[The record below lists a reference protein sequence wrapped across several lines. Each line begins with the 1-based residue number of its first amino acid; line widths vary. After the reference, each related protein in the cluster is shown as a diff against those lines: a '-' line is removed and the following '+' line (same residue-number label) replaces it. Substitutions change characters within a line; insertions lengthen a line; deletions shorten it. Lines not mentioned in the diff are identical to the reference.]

1 MVAQTQHEDSAAMS
15 APSHPSTISALVD
28 RWIFVFMANLF
39 VLIILIGFIPDSL
52 TKIAAV
58 QSGARPPF
66 PMVLHAHAV
75 LMGSFL
81 LLLVGQTWLI
91 ATNRTR
97 LHARVGLSAFVL
109 VPALVVVGF
118 LLMLAMRDQFQEQ
131 LATAPPELR
140 DVLEGRLPRRQ
151 NILLIQ
157 IRMGILFSV
166 LAGIGLWA
174 RSRDTELHKRM
185 MILATAAVLPPG
197 IDRITWLPN
206 SFPANFYSSEL
217 YMLLAVAPMIVW
229 DLVRHRALHRAYWI
243 WAACT
248 LPVAAALHLLW
259 GTPFWHG
266 IAGQFLGSA

>member
-1 MVAQTQHEDSAAMS
+1 MVANIREEDGASIS
-15 APSHPSTISALVD
+15 VNGHPVAFNEFID

-39 VLIILIGFIPDSL
+39 VVIVLIGFIPDSL

-91 ATNRTR
+91 ATNRTH
-97 LHARVGLSAFVL
+97 LHTRVGLSAFVL
-109 VPALVVVGF
+109 VPALVVIGF
-118 LLMLAMRDQFQEQ
+118 LLILAMRDQFQDQ
-131 LATAPPELR
+131 LATAPPALR

-206 SFPANFYSSEL
+206 SFPANFYSSEF

-229 DLVRHRALHRAYWI
+229 DLVRRRALHRAYWI

-248 LPVAAALHLLW
+248 VPVAAALHLLW
-259 GTPFWHG
+259 GTPFWHS
-266 IAGQFLGSA
+266 IAGQFLGR